1 MSAIDASIRSSMR
14 ERQALEREIARE
26 LPRRNETSHRGARRA
41 RRHRLRLTITKLRM
55 ERARLESLS
64 RAQRI
69 VAAAEEWAK
78 EVRDP
83 TSTIIRIAAKETDL
97 LAAVRS

>member
-1 MSAIDASIRSSMR
+1 VSAIDAAIRSAMR
-14 ERQALEREIARE
+14 ERQTLEREIARE
-26 LPRRNETSHRGARRA
+26 LPRRNETSHRGARRM

-69 VAAAEEWAK
+69 VAAAEEWERTTRSLGASIGDVANA
-78 EVRDP
+78 EQA
-83 TSTIIRIAAKETDL
+83 IAV
-97 LAAVRS
+97 AVRS